1 MNGFTDEETFNRSS
15 IHESYRRVG
24 SKPTDDRHSSGCL
37 SQRNTSNPLCINS
50 RDLERSRVAGCKQG
64 MASTH
69 SPGPR
74 RIRASMRG
82 FAGTSGVHCQK
93 MGQKGFEMKTLVTA
107 IQKGGQGKTFATCHL
122 ALDFLERGLR
132 VAVADL
138 DVQGNASYTLSKFKS
153 NIKASQL
160 FNGSPDILT
169 SQLSNFTDHSLFLI
183 EGDPGL
189 ADIEGSMNAGEAATK
204 LKKNLDAISDYFDV
218 LLIDT
223 PPSLG
228 VIMSSAVIVSDYML
242 SPLEMEA
249 YSLQGFQKMVT
260 VINNLRK
267 LNPSLKFLGMVPNKV
282 DGRKPRHVKNLST
295 LRQSYPDLMVPFSI
309 GLRDSIAQALGERM
323 AVWDVKKTAARVASN
338 EVRALAQYVVEKMEI
353 EQ

>member
-1 MNGFTDEETFNRSS
+1 MSGFANEKTLNRGPVWGG
-15 IHESYRRVG
+15 YRGVRNK
-24 SKPTDDRHSSGCL
+24 STNNQYSSG
-37 SQRNTSNPLCINS
+37 SIGRRFATDSLCINVQNF
-50 RDLERSRVAGCKQG
+50 ERGSVPGRKQSMAGAHNSSSSGVRTSECG
-64 MASTH
+64 L
-69 SPGPR
+69 
-74 RIRASMRG
+74 
-82 FAGTSGVHCQK
+82 AGTSGVYCQK
-93 MGQKGFEMKTLVTA
+93 MGKGSEMKTLVTA

-122 ALDFLERGLR
+122 ALDFKERGLR

-138 DVQGNASYTLSKFKS
+138 DVQGNASYTLSNYKS
-153 NIKASQL
+153 GIKASQL
-160 FNGSPDILT
+160 FRASPDTLV
-169 SQLSNFTDHSLFLI
+169 SYFSPSTDRTLCLI

-189 ADIEGSMNAGEAATK
+189 ADIEGLMNVGEAASQ
-204 LKKNLDAISDYFDV
+204 LKINLKALSEFFDV

-228 VIMSSAVIVSDYML
+228 VIMSSAVLVSDFML

-282 DGRKPRHVKNLST
+282 DGRKPRHVQNLST
-295 LRQSYPDLMVPFSI
+295 LRNSYPDLMVPFAI
-309 GLRDSIAQALGERM
+309 GLRDSIAQALGEKM
-323 AVWDVKKTAARVASN
+323 AVWEVKKTAARIASH
-338 EVRALAQYVVEKMEI
+338 EVRALAQYVIEKMEI